1 MATKLSIV
9 FACSMLRILA
19 EHAITFAPR
28 YTAILAYTKY
38 AEAITL
44 HYIGH
49 IILRIALEH

>member
-1 MATKLSIV
+1 
-9 FACSMLRILA
+9 MLRILA